1 MITPIEFNKQL
12 HKISS
17 IIKKDFPAC
26 NIAIDALQ
34 KLENRHF
41 DSRYFTKS
49 IETEIKKHIGT
60 AIIFLFVQVKE
71 ATLEEINA
79 IRTMFDPIL
88 ARELL
93 FVNRFLKHE
102 KDIGTLSK
110 LPDLALFE
118 IRRHVHEA
126 ILVS

>member
-1 MITPIEFNKQL
+1 MTTPIELNKQL
-12 HKISS
+12 HKITS
-17 IIKKDFPAC
+17 IIRKDFPAC

-34 KLENRHF
+34 KIENKDF
-41 DSRYFTKS
+41 DSRYFTKD
-49 IETEIKKHIGT
+49 IENEIKKHIGS
-60 AIIFLFVQVKE
+60 AIIFLFVQVQQ
-71 ATLEEINA
+71 ATLAEMNA
-79 IRTMFDPIL
+79 IRAIFDPIF

-102 KDIGTLSK
+102 KDIGTLSI

-118 IRRHVHEA
+118 IRKHVHEA